1 MVSLMSSVVSPEG
14 NLDNRMNP
22 DMDNLELR
30 DSTHKASLDMEGRMM
45 LGGRQI
51 NLDTGSLV
59 QPQQVR
65 LSVILWCENV
75 LVIYKYRRY

>member
-65 LSVILWCENV
+65 LSVIVRC
-75 LVIYKYRRY
+75 